1 MKYKVNYNQDWDAE
15 GYHTTQNI
23 NILCTPE
30 ELDILNSKAGEQQLT
45 DGKQMLKL
53 TTIKNLKNSIFAD
66 NPRVKDDRNTMLTI
80 TLIDNTPL
88 HERKD
93 LKETVLKTLKE
104 VVESGEVD
112 PWLKQDEI
120 EKSWDNPNMS
130 LNLPL
135 SSLDDTGK
143 ENFETKLA
151 DKAQEK
157 YNTSMYPNSSHNL
170 PDENLNV
177 QDTHGKLAMDS
188 LSDKDYKRRFGRTS
202 MPTPNQSINAKLS
215 YNEHKEK
222 KNSPLNET
230 ADTQWKSELKAFMN
244 GLRSGNYFEE
254 NDTVYVQIWK
264 SRTAKNDPRYVYFRR
279 GDNRLHDD
287 HFYMQDSP
295 KLSRRTINVINNRLG
310 WTYDES
316 DFYEQKQRIRG
327 IAKKICEEL
336 LVDNGEETP
345 ADNYLE
351 GRTITLTSRGGSFTA
366 KVIDVDRTTP
376 DTIKLYAEIGH
387 TSVVITL
394 SEDEYYELVRGPHGT
409 AHALFQAENNTLPPT
424 DCTLRVD

>member
-1 MKYKVNYNQDWDAE
+1 MKYKVNYNQDWDSE

-53 TTIKNLKNSIFAD
+53 TTIKNLKDTIFAD
-66 NPRVKDDRNTMLTI
+66 NPRVKDDRNTMVTI
-80 TLIDNTPL
+80 TIIDNTPL

-112 PWLKQDEI
+112 PWLKQNQIEQSWKEDEI
-120 EKSWDNPNMS
+120 NDNLLTRDINSNYP
-130 LNLPL
+130 
-135 SSLDDTGK
+135 
-143 ENFETKLA
+143 
-151 DKAQEK
+151 
-157 YNTSMYPNSSHNL
+157 TSFRNL

-188 LSDKDYKRRFGRTS
+188 MSDKGYKREFGRTS
-202 MPTPNQSINAKLS
+202 MPTPNQSIDAKLS
-215 YNEHKEK
+215 YNEQKEK

-264 SRTAKNDPRYVYFRR
+264 SRTAENDPRYVYFRK
-279 GDNRLHDD
+279 GEDRLHDD
-287 HFYMQDSP
+287 HFYIQDSP
-295 KLSRRTINVINNRLG
+295 KLSTRTLNAINNRLG
-310 WTYDES
+310 WTEE
-316 DFYEQKQRIRG
+316 FYEQKQRIRN
-327 IAKKICEEL
+327 IAKKLCEEL
-336 LVDNGEETP
+336 LTDNGP
-345 ADNYLE
+345 LNAGSNYLE
-351 GRTITLTSRGGSFTA
+351 GKTLTLTSRGGSFTA
-366 KVIDVDRTTP
+366 KVTHVGNP
-376 DTIKLYAEIGH
+376 DPEGIKLYAEIGH

-394 SEDEYYELVRGPHGT
+394 SEEAYYDLVRGPHGM
-409 AHALFQAENNTLPPT
+409 ANAVFQAENNSLPPT

>member
-53 TTIKNLKNSIFAD
+53 TTIKNLKDTIFAD
-66 NPRVKDDRNTMLTI
+66 NPRVKDDRNTMATV

-93 LKETVLKTLKE
+93 LKETVLKALKE
-104 VVESGEVD
+104 VVESGEID
-112 PWLKQDEI
+112 PWLKQSQINQAWE
-120 EKSWDNPNMS
+120 E
-130 LNLPL
+130 
-135 SSLDDTGK
+135 
-143 ENFETKLA
+143 ENINNN
-151 DKAQEK
+151 DIDS
-157 YNTSMYPNSSHNL
+157 NYPTTFRNL

-215 YNEHKEK
+215 YNEQKEK

-264 SRTAKNDPRYVYFRR
+264 SRTAENDPRYVYFRK
-279 GDNRLHDD
+279 GEDRLHDD
-287 HFYMQDSP
+287 HFYMQSSP
-295 KLSRRTINVINNRLG
+295 RLSKRTLNAINSRLG
-310 WTYDES
+310 WTEEDPY
-316 DFYEQKQRIRG
+316 FYEQKEHIHN
-327 IAKKICEEL
+327 IAKKLCEEL
-336 LVDNGEETP
+336 LMDNGEETSSTE
-345 ADNYLE
+345 YLE
-351 GRTITLTSRGGSFTA
+351 GKTLTLTSRGGSFTA
-366 KVIDVDRTTP
+366 KVINVDRTTP

-387 TSVVITL
+387 TPVIITL
-394 SEDEYYELVRGPHGT
+394 SEDDYYDLVRGEYGT
-409 AHALFQAENNTLPPT
+409 TNAVFQAENNTLPPT